1 MVTHDLDLE
10 GVTVLPPE
18 ADPPLS
24 VDADA
29 ELTRAIAG
37 ESFQAIARQS
47 AEIVQA
53 AGTPKDS
60 GAASPPAR
68 ENRRTAAPACLARA
82 RVCPCRRNFCSH
94 DKIRRRAV

>member
-1 MVTHDLDLE
+1 M
-10 GVTVLPPE
+10 
-18 ADPPLS
+18 S

-53 AGTPKDS
+53 AGTPKDLEPLLRLR
-60 GAASPPAR
+60 AKTVEPPHPLALLER
-68 ENRRTAAPACLARA
+68 ACVL
-82 RVCPCRRNFCSH
+82 VGETSDH
-94 DKIRRRAV
+94 MT